1 MATKHQ
7 FILWAPFK
15 AGPDFEARWD
25 AQIDA
30 HMAAATKLLADGI
43 ISALFPAP
51 HWHTS
56 TLITP
61 GVHPQN

>member
-7 FILWAPFK
+7 FILWVPFK

-30 HMAAATKLLADGI
+30 HMAGATKLLAKGI
-43 ISALFPAP
+43 ISASLACPDVHVPP
-51 HWHTS
+51 HA
-56 TLITP
+56 
-61 GVHPQN
+61 

>member
-15 AGPDFEARWD
+15 ACPDFEARWD

-43 ISALFPAP
+43 ISASFGCPT
-51 HWHTS
+51 HTS
-56 TLITP
+56 TLTTP
-61 GVHPQN
+61 DVHPQN